1 MIRATDAPHPPASR
15 LPVPDDQESWLLF
28 DTRFGRCAIA
38 WSDDG
43 ITRTRLPG
51 ASDEATARSIASGR
65 RHVCG
70 GDLPHHAARAIVAL
84 QRYFAGR
91 PLELD
96 DIPVDLGATSAFE
109 RTVLT
114 ALRTVKRGTTTT
126 YGALARLVGEPGAAR
141 AVGMAMARNPV
152 PVISHSRSR
161 HPSGTRR
168 WVPSTVA
175 VHTQARVSPSSGGG
189 GSGEY
194 QPITWTVPG
203 LARRRALFAR
213 PGAF

>member
-1 MIRATDAPHPPASR
+1 RSRRLSHRGLLRSRVMTPATHAPEPGDARAPAS
-15 LPVPDDQESWLLF
+15 DGQESWLLF

-96 DIPVDLGATSAFE
+96 DIPVDLAATSPFE
-109 RTVLT
+109 RKVLMK
-114 ALRTVKRGTTTT
+114 LRTVKR
-126 YGALARLVGEPGAAR
+126 
-141 AVGMAMARNPV
+141 
-152 PVISHSRSR
+152 
-161 HPSGTRR
+161 
-168 WVPSTVA
+168 
-175 VHTQARVSPSSGGG
+175 
-189 GSGEY
+189 
-194 QPITWTVPG
+194 
-203 LARRRALFAR
+203 
-213 PGAF
+213 

>member
-152 PVISHSRSR
+152 PVIVPCHRVLAAGNKKGGFSA
-161 HPSGTRR
+161 PGGTATKERLLALEGVTLATPAPLLDLIGTNANGRR
-168 WVPSTVA
+168 
-175 VHTQARVSPSSGGG
+175 
-189 GSGEY
+189 
-194 QPITWTVPG
+194 
-203 LARRRALFAR
+203 
-213 PGAF
+213 